1 MRGIFYIIII
11 MTSSCFLSSCEA
23 DLDLVSTVPVIDGWI
38 DTDGFPVVVF
48 TESIIPNQEG
58 GSIADKIIRW
68 GKVSIYDGEQEIIL
82 TGGPD
87 NDIIP
92 PYRYIT
98 YKMKGEIGKTY
109 KITADYKT
117 LHSEAEGTMLPPPAI
132 KNIEISP
139 IESNDSLRSA
149 SLIFISPDDC
159 PAYYYITMT
168 DLKEEGRPLP
178 AMMST
183 FEASEPSKEYS
194 IPLLHPKNNLSSAP
208 FIPQLIKGE
217 KWEVR
222 LCRISKEV
230 YEFWKAYDNAVM
242 FGGSQFVNASQSLKG
257 NIIGGYGVWSVQGVS
272 SQIIEI
278 P

>member
-1 MRGIFYIIII
+1 MRIISYLIILLIFG
-11 MTSSCFLSSCEA
+11 CGLSGCESE
-23 DLDLVSTVPVIDGWI
+23 LELVSSVPVIDGWI
-38 DTDGFPVVVF
+38 DTDGYPVVVF
-48 TESIIPNQEG
+48 TESLMPNQDG
-58 GSIADKIIRW
+58 GTIADKVIKW
-68 GKVSIYDGEQEIIL
+68 GKVSISDGKQEIIL

-87 NDIIP
+87 KDIIP

-109 KITADYKT
+109 KIVADYNN
-117 LHSEAEGTMLPPPAI
+117 LHAEAEGRMFPPTAI
-132 KNIEISP
+132 KNIKISP

-149 SLIFISPDDC
+149 SLTFISPDDT

-168 DLKEEGRPLP
+168 DLKEDGRPLP

-183 FEASEPSKEYS
+183 FEASDPAKEYS
-194 IPLLHPKNNLSSAP
+194 IPLFHPKNNLSSAP

-217 KWEVR
+217 IWEVK
-222 LCRISKEV
+222 LCRVSKEI

-242 FGGSQFVNASQSLKG
+242 FGGSQFVNASHSLSG

-272 SQIIEI
+272 SKIIEI
-278 P
+278 E

>member
-1 MRGIFYIIII
+1 MRINYYLISILISVCLLSGC
-11 MTSSCFLSSCEA
+11 TSELEI
-23 DLDLVSTVPVIDGWI
+23 VTPVPVIDGWI
-38 DTDGFPVVVF
+38 DTDGYPIVVF
-48 TESIIPNQEG
+48 TESLIPNQDEG
-58 GSIADKIIRW
+58 TIADKVIRW
-68 GKVSIYDGEQEIIL
+68 GKVSISDGEREIIL

-87 NDIIP
+87 KDMMP

-109 KITADYKT
+109 KIVADYKT
-117 LHSEAEGTMLPPPAI
+117 LHAEAEGTMLPPTAI
-132 KNIEISP
+132 KNIEIFP

-149 SLIFISPDDC
+149 SLIFISPVDC

-168 DLKEEGRPLP
+168 DLEIDNRPLP
-178 AMMST
+178 AMMGT
-183 FEASEPSKEYS
+183 FEALESNKEYS
-194 IPLLHPKNNLSSAP
+194 IPLFHPKNNLSSEP

-222 LCRISKEV
+222 LCRVSKDI

-242 FGGSQFVNASQSLKG
+242 FGGSQFVNASQSLNG

-272 SQIIEI
+272 SEIIEI
-278 P
+278 E